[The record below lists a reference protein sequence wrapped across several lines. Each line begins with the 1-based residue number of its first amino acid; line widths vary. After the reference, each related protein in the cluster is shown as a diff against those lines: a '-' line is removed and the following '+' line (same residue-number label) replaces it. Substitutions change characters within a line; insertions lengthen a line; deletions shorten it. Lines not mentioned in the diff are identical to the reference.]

1 MVDVSIIIVNYNT
14 LKMTQE
20 CIDSVFKNTTGLEFE
35 VILVDNGSTDGSM
48 EHFSKDSR
56 IHYIYNNENLG
67 FGRANN
73 LGYAQA
79 KGDFIFLLN
88 SDTYLLNNAIYLLWK
103 GFMDAN
109 EIKRDVA
116 CAGTMLLNKE
126 GEIVHSY
133 AKFPSKLRSILDA
146 SIYVLLWKL
155 HLLNAMPSTN
165 NYHYDTF
172 KVNKTFDVD
181 YITGAD
187 LMVRRDVADKYG
199 LFDSDFFMYGEETEM
214 EYRFMKHGLRRI
226 IVQGLEIVHL
236 EGKSN
241 AKHSP
246 KRTTM
251 VMRSHFLYFK
261 KTSGKIAYTIF
272 RPVYKFVYIST
283 YLLCFPF
290 VHGENSEKWKHVVS
304 VINM

>member
-1 MVDVSIIIVNYNT
+1 
-14 LKMTQE
+14 MTQE
-20 CIDSVFKNTTGLEFE
+20 CIDSVFEKTSGLNFE

-48 EHFSKDSR
+48 EHFRKDSR
-56 IHYIYNNENLG
+56 IHYIYSNENLG

-79 KGDFIFLLN
+79 KGKYLFLLN
-88 SDTYLLNNAIYLLWK
+88 SDTYLLNNAVYLLWK
-103 GFMDAN
+103 GFEDAN
-109 EIKRDVA
+109 EEKGDVA
-116 CAGTMLLNKE
+116 CAGTMLLDKE
-126 GEIVHSY
+126 GGIVHSY
-133 AKFPSKLRSILDA
+133 AKFPSKCRSILGA

-155 HLLNAMPSTN
+155 HVLKAMPSTN
-165 NYHYDTF
+165 NYHYEIF

-199 LFDSDFFMYGEETEM
+199 LFDSDFFMYAEETEM
-214 EYRFMKHGLRRI
+214 EYRFMKQGLRRI
-226 IVQGLEIVHL
+226 IVQGIEIVHL

-251 VMRSHFLYFK
+251 VIRSHFLYFK
-261 KTSGKIAYTIF
+261 KTCGKIAYTLY
-272 RPVYKFVYIST
+272 RPVYKFAYVST

-290 VHGENSEKWKHVVS
+290 VHGESREKWEHVVS

>member
-1 MVDVSIIIVNYNT
+1 MDVSIIIVNYNT

-20 CIDSVFKNTTGLEFE
+20 CIDSVFEKTSGLDFE
-35 VILVDNGSTDGSM
+35 VILVDNGSTDGSR

-56 IHYIYNNENLG
+56 IRYIYSEKNLG

-73 LGYAQA
+73 IGYAQA
-79 KGDFIFLLN
+79 KGKYLFLLN
-88 SDTYLLNNAIYLLWK
+88 SDTYLLNNAVYLLWR
-103 GFMDAN
+103 GFEDAN
-109 EIKRDVA
+109 EEKGDVA
-116 CAGTMLLNKE
+116 CAGTMLLNKD
-126 GEIVHSY
+126 GKIAHSY
-133 AKFPSKLRSILDA
+133 AKFPSKYRSILCA
-146 SIYVLLWKL
+146 SIYLILWKL
-155 HLLNAMPSTN
+155 HLLKAMPSTN
-165 NYHYDTF
+165 NYHYDKF
-172 KVNKTFDVD
+172 KENKSFDVD

-187 LMVRRDVADKYG
+187 LMVRRDIADKYG
-199 LFDSDFFMYGEETEM
+199 LFDTDFFMYCEETEM

-226 IVQGLEIVHL
+226 IVQGIDIVHL

-251 VMRSHFLYFK
+251 VMKSHFLYFE
-261 KTSGKIAYTIF
+261 KTCRPIVYTIY
-272 RPVYKFVYIST
+272 RLVYKFAYIST

-290 VHGENSEKWKHVVS
+290 VHGENREKWEHVVD